1 MLADCDPQ
9 RLPSAIAEEAMREL
23 SAGGACF
30 YFAGPDRRLYPA
42 ASAGE
47 ATAPLVEIPSPRLL
61 LERSRIV
68 LPIAS
73 GERLL
78 GVVVIERAAFETQDA
93 DRAALFG
100 AQVRQVLEH
109 RELLQRVAGAERL
122 AGIGQLASGVSHEI
136 NNPVACV
143 ISAITALHAELG
155 DLDSLAPG
163 PEREAR
169 LSEMREILADC
180 NQGALRIRDL
190 ARDLRSLSRGPDS
203 SPALADVKEA
213 VASALRVTGAH
224 LKRCAQVKTE
234 LQPDLMVACSPGK
247 LSQVLI
253 NLLLNAVQAMEGR
266 SGAAN
271 EICVCARAEGE
282 RITISVSDNGPGVKP
297 EHLPR
302 MFEAFFTTRRGA
314 TGLGLS
320 LAREIVEQRGG
331 QMKVASVYG
340 EGATFTLE
348 LDRAPDP

>member
-1 MLADCDPQ
+1 
-9 RLPSAIAEEAMREL
+9 MREL
-23 SAGGACF
+23 LGEGACF
-30 YFAGPDRRLYPA
+30 YFPAADRRLYLA
-42 ASAGE
+42 ATVG
-47 ATAPLVEIPSPRLL
+47 ATTTPLVEIPSPRLM

-78 GVVVIERAAFETQDA
+78 GVVVIERPVFEAHDA
-93 DRAALFG
+93 ERAALFG
-100 AQVRQVLEH
+100 AQVREVLEH
-109 RELLQRVAGAERL
+109 REQLQRVAGAERL

-155 DLDSLAPG
+155 ELDSIPPG
-163 PEREAR
+163 PERDER
-169 LSEMREILADC
+169 LKEMKEILTDC

-190 ARDLRSLSRGPDS
+190 ARDLRSLSRGPQS
-203 SPALADVKEA
+203 SPAQAEVGES

-224 LKRCAQVKTE
+224 LKRCAQVKTALE
-234 LQPDLMVACSPGK
+234 PGLLAACAPGK

-271 EICVCARAEGE
+271 ELRVSARAQGE
-282 RITISVSDNGPGVKP
+282 QIIIEVADNGPGIAP

-320 LAREIVEQRGG
+320 LSRELVEHHGG
-331 QMKVASVYG
+331 RLKVASVFG
-340 EGATFTLE
+340 EGATFTVE
-348 LDRAPDP
+348 LNRAPDA